1 MGMMR
6 AGPPIRR
13 GIGKLLLRY
22 EIPAVTTV
30 VLLFVDLVTAC
41 LHETGELLFHGISSE
56 NCEHKIYPGA
66 GVLSI
71 SR

>member
-1 MGMMR
+1 M

-13 GIGKLLLRY
+13 RIGKLLLRY
-22 EIPAVTTV
+22 EMPAITTL
-30 VLLFVDLVTAC
+30 VLLFVDLVTAR

-56 NCEHKIYPGA
+56 KCEQQIYPGA